1 MAHASSRRDFMP
13 LAFGVHGERE
23 AANPCD
29 QGATPLRRSCLH
41 CCPGQDTFHSD
52 ELVAVRHGVSGKQP
66 ERAGLVAKLV
76 SKGSLQINVAFYV
89 LVQHEAPPGQ
99 GWATC
104 LSDRTSTL
112 AYCAVV
118 SMDRW
123 RKTAPMATNGVPER
137 NQVVAAECRSI

>member
-1 MAHASSRRDFMP
+1 MP
-13 LAFGVHGERE
+13 RVFGVHGERE
-23 AANPCD
+23 AANPRD
-29 QGATPLRRSCLH
+29 QGAAPLRRSCLH
-41 CCPGQDTFHSD
+41 CRPSQYTFHTD
-52 ELVAVRHGVSGKQP
+52 ELVSMRRGVSGKQP

-89 LVQHEAPPGQ
+89 LAQLEVPPGQ

-104 LSDRTSTL
+104 LSDGTSTL

-123 RKTAPMATNGVPER
+123 RKTAPMAANGVPER